1 MTITRLTIATL
12 TALTTT
18 LMSPVHAA
26 TLAQHVD
33 DKDPL
38 TEGWSLSSNSSASF
52 QGGTETIGL
61 DSTKYWETKD
71 TSASGFSAYVITLQD
86 SIRDNPWSLSAIVR
100 VVSSPQAFGGTT
112 AGGQS
117 VSLFDGLT
125 VWQFNFRDDRA
136 GPVGPFPFN
145 HVSPAVLDT
154 RTTYRSYRIE
164 FLPNQAGTNDDT
176 ANFFVDGTLAI
187 ANVSRSQLAGTTG
200 TPQLLFGNASSP
212 GLSTARYSSVVL
224 SAVPEVGTGLL
235 SVLGTAF
242 LILLATCR
250 ARFATKA

>member
-1 MTITRLTIATL
+1 MSINRSTVGAL
-12 TALTTT
+12 TALTTMLINPVQATT
-18 LMSPVHAA
+18 LV
-26 TLAQHVD
+26 QHSA

-38 TEGWSLSSNSSASF
+38 TEGWSLSSNASASF

-61 DSTKYWETKD
+61 DSFKYWETKD
-71 TSASGFSAYVITLQD
+71 TSASGFSAYVVPLQD
-86 SIRDNPWSLSAIVR
+86 AIRDNPWSLSAVVR
-100 VVSSPQAFGGTT
+100 VISSPQAFAGTT

-154 RTTYRSYRIE
+154 TITYRSYRIE

-187 ANVSRSQLAGTTG
+187 ANVRRSQLAGTAG

-224 SAVPEVGTGLL
+224 SAVPEPGTGLL
-235 SVLGTAF
+235 SILGTA
-242 LILLATCR
+242 LLVLLAARR
-250 ARFATKA
+250 ARPAAEA